1 MPILERSEKI
11 HVKRDFN
18 LVGVDETERYT
29 ETTGREA
36 LDFSKLSHL
45 LF

>member
-11 HVKRDFN
+11 HVKRDFD
-18 LVGVDETERYT
+18 LVRVDEAERYT
-29 ETTGREA
+29 ETRGKGA

-45 LF
+45 LL